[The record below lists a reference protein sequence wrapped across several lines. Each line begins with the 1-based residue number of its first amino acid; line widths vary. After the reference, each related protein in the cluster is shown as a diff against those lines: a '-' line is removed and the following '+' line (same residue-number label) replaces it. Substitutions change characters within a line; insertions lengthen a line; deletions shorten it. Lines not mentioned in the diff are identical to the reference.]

1 MIDVGTPRLLKVEGE
16 SLALYGERAVHWAA
30 ADALLIADLHLG
42 KGEVFRRSGLTVPR
56 GGTATDLARLS
67 ALLAATGASRLLI
80 LGDVLH
86 GELHLDAGW
95 REDWAKFRRA
105 HRALQIEAILG
116 NHDRELQRDS
126 AVGANTPGA
135 ASTALSLVLR
145 KDGAVERGFS
155 LCHEPARAP
164 ADSPSVCG
172 HLHPSATVP
181 QLGKL
186 PAFWWRAAQRQ
197 LVLPA
202 FSSFTG
208 RTRLRSNPG
217 DQLYACAG
225 HAVLPSLVGGSSP
238 SLRSLRTAK

>member
-1 MIDVGTPRLLKVEGE
+1 MIDVGTPRVLAVEDE

-30 ADALLIADLHLG
+30 VDALLIADLHLG

-86 GELHLDAGW
+86 GELHADAGW

-105 HRALQIEAILG
+105 HRALEIEAVVG
-116 NHDRELQRDS
+116 NHDRALQRDS

-145 KDGAVERGFS
+145 KDGAVERGFA
-155 LCHEPARAP
+155 LCHEPDRAP
-164 ADSPSVCG
+164 ADRPSLCG
-172 HLHPSATVP
+172 HLHPSAAVP
-181 QLGKL
+181 FLGRL
-186 PAFWWRAAQRQ
+186 PAFWWRAANRQ

-202 FSSFTG
+202 FSAFSG
-208 RTRLRSNPG
+208 RIRLRTNPC
-217 DQLYACAG
+217 DRLYACAG
-225 HAVLPSLVGGSSP
+225 HAVLPSLIGGSSP